1 MAETNVQVIQWI
13 VDTRNLWPEATKPA
27 QLETVAPEYLAIL
40 TPEEKKGVLK
50 YFFVRDA
57 KMSLASH
64 FLKHYVLS
72 KTLGLPWSATTITRD
87 PHGKPIYV
95 APDGS
100 RPVEFNVSHQNGIVA
115 LAAVARYGGPGTV
128 DVGVDVVCV
137 NEREARD
144 HKMIATD
151 GWDRFVDMHADVFGK
166 SETADLKAVGK
177 LRGQSPDVV
186 NAHLRTFYA
195 LWCLREA
202 YVKMTG
208 EALLAPWL
216 HQLEFQNLRAPE
228 PVTSDGDASGL
239 LVQTARDPP
248 AAIIREHE
256 VLFQGAKVDDANI
269 CLRSLGRDY
278 MTATAVRTPAS
289 KEIALGW
296 ELGPFE
302 TLELATIL
310 KHAALSA

>member
-1 MAETNVQVIQWI
+1 MTKTSVQVIQWI

-50 YFFVRDA
+50 YFFIRDA
-57 KMSLASH
+57 KMSLASQ

-115 LAAVARYGGPGTV
+115 LAAVAHYDGPGAV

-144 HKMIATD
+144 HKMIETE
-151 GWDRFVDMHADVFGK
+151 GWARFVDMHADVFGK
-166 SETADLKAVGK
+166 SETVDLKAVGR
-177 LRGQSPDVV
+177 LTGQSKDVL
-186 NAHLRTFYA
+186 NAHLRKFYA

-228 PVTSDGDASGL
+228 AGHTDASGT
-239 LVQTARDPP
+239 LVQTADDPP
-248 AAIIREHE
+248 STIIREHE
-256 VLFQGAKVDDANI
+256 VLFKGAKVDDANI

-296 ELGPFE
+296 DLGPFE
-302 TLELATIL
+302 TLDLSIIL
-310 KHAALSA
+310 KHATF